1 MREIENQA
9 ELQRKLFKVKEEAER
24 VRLEAELELEKQ
36 RPTSEEAQ
44 EMRHWKPKQFDL
56 AEVQAVQNDEG
67 GHDSLEGRLKD
78 FEGEE
83 ELEPENV
90 PTLLVNGDKTEYTVT
105 PKQDSEVQPLKVKFG
120 NQETLSQANGGV
132 QADSTVNRVILRSC
146 LDLLPKLKLGI
157 FDGNSIHWS
166 DWISMFQSIID
177 DVLFHF
183 SIFIL
188 VCEIYPT
195 ALPVHLAYV

>member
-9 ELQRKLFKVKEEAER
+9 ELQRKLFTVKEEAER

>member
-1 MREIENQA
+1 M
-9 ELQRKLFKVKEEAER
+9 
-24 VRLEAELELEKQ
+24 
-36 RPTSEEAQ
+36 
-44 EMRHWKPKQFDL
+44 
-56 AEVQAVQNDEG
+56 
-67 GHDSLEGRLKD
+67 
-78 FEGEE
+78 
-83 ELEPENV
+83 NV
-90 PTLLVNGDKTEYTVT
+90 DKTEYTVT

>member
-1 MREIENQA
+1 M
-9 ELQRKLFKVKEEAER
+9 FKVKEEAER

>member
-120 NQETLSQANGGV
+120 NQETLSQANDGV

>member
-1 MREIENQA
+1 M
-9 ELQRKLFKVKEEAER
+9 
-24 VRLEAELELEKQ
+24 
-36 RPTSEEAQ
+36 
-44 EMRHWKPKQFDL
+44 
-56 AEVQAVQNDEG
+56 
-67 GHDSLEGRLKD
+67 
-78 FEGEE
+78 
-83 ELEPENV
+83 
-90 PTLLVNGDKTEYTVT
+90 
-105 PKQDSEVQPLKVKFG
+105 KVKFG
-120 NQETLSQANGGV
+120 NQETLSQANDGV

-188 VCEIYPT
+188 VCEIYPA

>member
-1 MREIENQA
+1 M
-9 ELQRKLFKVKEEAER
+9 EAEA
-24 VRLEAELELEKQ
+24 VRLK
-36 RPTSEEAQ
+36 
-44 EMRHWKPKQFDL
+44 
-56 AEVQAVQNDEG
+56 AEVQVVQNDEG

-146 LDLLPKLKLGI
+146 LDLLPKLKLDI

-166 DWISMFQSIID
+166 DCISMFHSIIHD
-177 DVLFHF
+177 ALFHF
-183 SIFIL
+183 QYFDFSL
-188 VCEIYPT
+188 
-195 ALPVHLAYV
+195 

>member
-9 ELQRKLFKVKEEAER
+9 ELQRKLFTVKEEAER

-83 ELEPENV
+83 ELEPRMFRLNWL
-90 PTLLVNGDKTEYTVT
+90 TLTRLN
-105 PKQDSEVQPLKVKFG
+105 
-120 NQETLSQANGGV
+120 TL
-132 QADSTVNRVILRSC
+132 
-146 LDLLPKLKLGI
+146 
-157 FDGNSIHWS
+157 
-166 DWISMFQSIID
+166 
-177 DVLFHF
+177 
-183 SIFIL
+183 
-188 VCEIYPT
+188 
-195 ALPVHLAYV
+195 

>member
-83 ELEPENV
+83 ELELENV

-120 NQETLSQANGGV
+120 NQETLSQANDGV

>member
-24 VRLEAELELEKQ
+24 VRLEAEFELEKQ

-78 FEGEE
+78 FEVEE

>member
-1 MREIENQA
+1 M
-9 ELQRKLFKVKEEAER
+9 
-24 VRLEAELELEKQ
+24 LEL
-36 RPTSEEAQ
+36 
-44 EMRHWKPKQFDL
+44 
-56 AEVQAVQNDEG
+56 
-67 GHDSLEGRLKD
+67 
-78 FEGEE
+78 
-83 ELEPENV
+83 ENV